1 MADKE
6 TDCTFAL
13 DTETGGVA
21 WYLPKAN
28 PELTE
33 QQAMVIAVARL
44 EGSFA
49 KIADAL
55 YAIADAI
62 GRDE

>member
-1 MADKE
+1 MSDRE

-13 DTETGGVA
+13 DTETGGVV

-44 EGSFA
+44 EGSFT
-49 KIADAL
+49 KVADAL

-62 GRDE
+62 GRDK